1 MSACARSCEANT
13 LLKEGTLAVGSNT
26 ALGTGT
32 LTLADGTTLQ
42 AAANGLALAN
52 AMQLLC
58 DTTVDTQ
65 SNTLTLSGSISG
77 GGLDKIGSGTLILT
91 GVSTYTGDTNVNE
104 GVLTVNGSLVSAV
117 SVNEGG
123 SGLSVGE
130 GGIVA
135 PGNSIGTLHVAGD
148 VSFDEGSIYRVKAN
162 AAGKSDKI
170 SATGSAS
177 IDGGTVQVLAQNGTY
192 ARQTRYTIL
201 SASGGVDGQF
211 TNVTSNLAFLTPLL
225 SYDPNN
231 VFLTLV
237 RNDITFA
244 SAAQT
249 PNQRLWPSPWITAI
263 RSSPWCRR
271 SPI

>member
-1 MSACARSCEANT
+1 
-13 LLKEGTLAVGSNT
+13 
-26 ALGTGT
+26 
-32 LTLADGTTLQ
+32 
-42 AAANGLALAN
+42 
-52 AMQLLC
+52 MQLLG

-77 GGLDKIGSGTLILT
+77 TGGLDKIGSGTLILT
-91 GVSTYTGDTNVNE
+91 GISTYTGDTNVNE

-170 SATGSAS
+170 SATGAAS